1 MMNVLYPQFV
11 IFLLKRVGTYWK
23 IKKMSYEF
31 QLQSKLESFMR
42 CLKNQI
48 QATMCTQNIKKSF
61 FCLNRKLSL
70 MELWLKSFV

>member
-11 IFLLKRVGTYWK
+11 IFPFKRVDTYWK
-23 IKKMSYEF
+23 IEKMSYEF

>member
-11 IFLLKRVGTYWK
+11 IFLFKRVGTYWK
-23 IKKMSYEF
+23 IEKMSYEF